1 MSEKSRRILK
11 RVLLG
16 VGAVVLLAVGGM
28 TYMIG
33 GPKNLIGM
41 LRYDQRKEGT
51 LKVGDRAPDVSL
63 LALDGVTPVRL
74 SASIGDKPLVLVF
87 GSFT

>member
-1 MSEKSRRILK
+1 VKLPRLLK
-11 RVLLG
+11 KVLLG
-16 VGAVVLLAVGGM
+16 LAILLVVAVAGM

-33 GPKNLIGM
+33 GPRNLIGM
-41 LRYDQRKEGT
+41 LRYDQRQEGT

-63 LALDGVTPVRL
+63 LALDGKTPVKL
-74 SASIGDKPLVLVF
+74 SGEIGGKPTVLIF